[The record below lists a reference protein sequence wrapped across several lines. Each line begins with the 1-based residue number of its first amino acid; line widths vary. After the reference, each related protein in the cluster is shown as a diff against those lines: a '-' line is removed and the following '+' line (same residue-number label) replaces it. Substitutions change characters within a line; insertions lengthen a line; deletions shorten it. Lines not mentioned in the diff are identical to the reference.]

1 MHSPFEV
8 ACVDDLEAA
17 ARLVAALARRA
28 GEDGFAEGTAMT
40 IPEEGA

>member
-8 ACVDDLEAA
+8 AHTGDLEAA

-28 GEDGFAEGTAMT
+28 GEVWTGDSFEPRA
-40 IPEEGA
+40 